1 MPKPFLV
8 VITSLLLI
16 CILLLRA
23 AFLIGDNSKLLAEF
37 SLDKIAEDAES
48 MSGFDRDY
56 LTLNIRKCSKSAAY
70 DVFYNQL
77 QFRKLNRESELI
89 ISEAD
94 KIQKKCLRDYV
105 LNAPTSQE
113 ATSRNA
119 MLSRHALAP
128 YTTDEMSRMFSDAV
142 SDNYANTS
150 DALNTEDKHS
160 KKLL

>member
-8 VITSLLLI
+8 VIISLLLI

-23 AFLIGDNSKLLAEF
+23 AFLIEDNSELLAEF
-37 SLDKIAEDAES
+37 SLDTIAEDAEGLS
-48 MSGFDRDY
+48 DFDRDY
-56 LTLNIRKCSKSAAY
+56 LILNIRKCSQSAAY

-77 QFRKLNRESELI
+77 HLRKFDSESELI
-89 ISEAD
+89 SLEAD

-113 ATSRNA
+113 AITRNA
-119 MLSRHALAP
+119 KLAQYALAP
-128 YTTDEMSRMFSDAV
+128 YITDEMSLIFSDAV

-150 DALNTEDKHS
+150 VILNAGDKHPE
-160 KKLL
+160 KLL